1 MIGTGDPVDSS
12 GDFEA
17 TFWDVLNNKQVPE
30 TSSYHCGKLHIT
42 TRETNCLN
50 SIIKSLKLATR
61 NENHISKILVG
72 LKGGGQNYYVRF
84 YTSLMLM
91 FLEYKK

>member
-1 MIGTGDPVDSS
+1 MIGTGNPVDSS

-17 TFWDVLNNKQVPE
+17 TFWDVLNNKQIPE
-30 TSSYHCGKLHIT
+30 TSSYHCGELHIT

-72 LKGGGQNYYVRF
+72 LKGVGKTTMYAF
-84 YTSLMLM
+84 ILH
-91 FLEYKK
+91 